1 MNIGRREFLKF
12 IAFAGAIATMGFSG
26 CVSTPEPMPNPTPTT
41 TPIPT
46 PKPPASEQT
55 KTQTTKRFSY
65 VGTETKPCP
74 LCNFDMQL
82 QDVYGKLF
90 WICPI
95 DDCGYFEEV
104 TEEEILRK
112 YGYTEQLKSN

>member
-1 MNIGRREFLKF
+1 MKIGRRKFLKSLA
-12 IAFAGAIATMGFSG
+12 IAGAVATIGISG
-26 CVSTPEPMPNPTPTT
+26 CVSSPEPTPTP
-41 TPIPT
+41 TPAPT
-46 PKPPASEQT
+46 PKPTASEPTPAS
-55 KTQTTKRFSY
+55 KQTTKRFSY

-74 LCNFDMQL
+74 LCNADMQL

-90 WICPI
+90 WICPV

-112 YGYTEQLKSN
+112 YGYTEQLEST